1 MEIMPLTESIIKATQ
16 HDPLRRIAL
25 TDGKGLQLRI
35 SVKNDRS
42 WSLQYR
48 FNGRMKK
55 LTLGNWP
62 SISCTKARRLAD
74 DARYTIARGID
85 PQEEKR
91 KAKVKKLKFAELW
104 EKFDKMHI
112 SKGVKEKTAK
122 DYRQNAERNILPKLG
137 KLYIEEIEKA
147 SIVRLIDEIADR
159 APVMANRT
167 LGLLSHFFSWS
178 IGRGHISTNPTLG
191 IPKAIKEL
199 PRKRVLSLSEMR
211 SIYSAAESLSPAN
224 RLFIQLLLLTGQ
236 RAGVIAKLT
245 SDEWNVD
252 HLEIAGDR
260 NKSGERILVP
270 LPQIAQE
277 KLACVAHTNGSFL
290 LSTTNG
296 YKPINGFSK
305 LKKKV
310 DYLSGITDWRL
321 HDIRRGISTHF
332 EDNGVD
338 RFYVERL
345 LNHKDHSVT
354 GIYAKSNHLEMRR
367 NIFEQWSRVLTS
379 KDGSDAN
386 NIITFRGASGW
397 SA

>member
-1 MEIMPLTESIIKATQ
+1 MPLTDHIIKNTQ
-16 HDPLRRIAL
+16 HDPSRRVAL
-25 TDGKGLQLRI
+25 TDGHGLQLRI
-35 SVKNDRS
+35 SMKNDRS
-42 WSLQYR
+42 WSFQYR
-48 FNGRMKK
+48 FKGRMKK

-62 SISCTKARRLAD
+62 SISCTKARRLAN
-74 DARYTIARGID
+74 DARYSIARGID
-85 PQEEKR
+85 PQEEKQ
-91 KAKVKKLKFAELW
+91 KATIKKPKFKEIWATFDELYIA
-104 EKFDKMHI
+104 K
-112 SKGVKEKTAK
+112 SVKEKTAK
-122 DYRQNAERNILPKLG
+122 DYRQIAAKNILPKLG
-137 KLYIEEIEKA
+137 KRNLDEVERVEV
-147 SIVRLIDEIADR
+147 VRLIDHVATR
-159 APVMANRT
+159 APILANRT
-167 LGLLSHFFSWS
+167 LGLLKQFFNWA
-178 IGRGHISTNPTLG
+178 IGRGDIEMNPALG
-191 IPKAIKEL
+191 IPKPIKEL
-199 PRKRVLSLSEMR
+199 KRNRVLSLSEMR
-211 SIYSAAESLSPAN
+211 RIYSAAESLSPAN
-224 RLFIQLLLLTGQ
+224 ALFIQLLLLTGQ

-245 SDEWNVD
+245 SDEWNGD
-252 HLEIAGDR
+252 YLEIAGDR

-277 KLACVAHTNGSFL
+277 KIASVAHTNGSFL

-305 LKKKV
+305 LKKKL
-310 DYLSGITDWRL
+310 DYLSGITEWRL

-345 LNHKDHSVT
+345 LNHKDNSVT

-386 NIITFRGASGW
+386 NVITFRGATGW